1 MFTGIIRAKGTITAI
16 DRAGGD
22 VTLSVRSDQLPFST
36 YEVGESI
43 AVNGVCLTAVRL
55 REDGFDAD
63 VSIESLN
70 VTALADLAVGATVNL
85 EPSLSVGERLG
96 GHFVSGHVDCIGSVI
111 KRATD
116 ARSIRLAIEIPAPY
130 LRYIAK
136 KGAVCVDGVS
146 LTINEVSDNVIDLN
160 IIPHT
165 AESTIIGDYAT
176 GTAVNIEVDMLARYI
191 ERLLARAEGGLSMEF
206 LRANGYV

>member
-22 VTLSVRSDQLPFST
+22 VTLSVRSDRLPFST

>member
-1 MFTGIIRAKGTITAI
+1 M
-16 DRAGGD
+16 
-22 VTLSVRSDQLPFST
+22 
-36 YEVGESI
+36 
-43 AVNGVCLTAVRL
+43 
-55 REDGFDAD
+55 
-63 VSIESLN
+63 N

-96 GHFVSGHVDCIGSVI
+96 VHFVSGHVDCIGSVI

>member
-22 VTLSVRSDQLPFST
+22 VTLSVRSDRLPFST

-43 AVNGVCLTAVRL
+43 AVNGVCLTAIRL

>member
-116 ARSIRLAIEIPAPY
+116 ARSIRLAIEIPGPY

>member
-1 MFTGIIRAKGTITAI
+1 VFTGIIRAKGTITAI

-22 VTLSVRSDQLPFST
+22 VTLSVRSDRLPFST

>member
-1 MFTGIIRAKGTITAI
+1 M
-16 DRAGGD
+16 
-22 VTLSVRSDQLPFST
+22 TLSVRSDRLPFST

-43 AVNGVCLTAVRL
+43 AVNGVCLTATRL

>member
-1 MFTGIIRAKGTITAI
+1 MFTGIIKAKGTITAI

-85 EPSLSVGERLG
+85 EPSLSVGARLG
-96 GHFVSGHVDCIGSVI
+96 GHFVSGHVDCIGSVT

-130 LRYIAK
+130 LRYVAK

-165 AESTIIGDYAT
+165 AESTIIGDYVT

-191 ERLLARAEGGLSMEF
+191 ERLLSREESGLSMEF
-206 LRANGYV
+206 LRAQGYV